1 MERRLFLAG
10 TGAVLLAAPLAADA
24 QQAGKVYRIGFL
36 SPSSRSDPERLASPF
51 GERGLAAFRQG
62 LRDLGYVEGQNLTI
76 EYRWAEGRFERLPD
90 LAAELVRLK
99 VDVIVSVVTQASLA
113 AKNATRTIPIVLV
126 AAGDPLGSGLVAN
139 LARPG
144 GNVTGPSSMYGDLA
158 GKQLELLKESVPKV
172 SRVAVLWNPANAVW
186 QAQML
191 RQTEIAARALGLQ
204 VQLLEARGPDEL
216 EGAFAAMTRER
227 ASALLV
233 QVDVIFALHARRIAD
248 LAAKRRVPAMY
259 GSREH
264 VEAGGLMSYAPNVP
278 DLFRRAATY
287 VDKILKGAKPADLP
301 VEQPTKFEL
310 VINLKT
316 AKTLG
321 LTIPPSLLGR
331 ADEVIQ

>member
-1 MERRLFLAG
+1 MERRRFIEVIAG
-10 TGAVLLAAPLAADA
+10 GLLTAPLAASA
-24 QQAGKVYRIGFL
+24 QQAGKMYRIGYL
-36 SPSSRSDPERLASPF
+36 SPSSPSDPERLASPF

-62 LRDLGYVEGQNLTI
+62 LRDLGYVEGQNIAI
-76 EYRWAEGRFERLPD
+76 EYRWAEGKFERLPD

-99 VDVIVSVVTQASLA
+99 VDVIVSVVTQATLA
-113 AKNATRTIPIVLV
+113 AKNATGTIPIVLV
-126 AAGDPLGSGLVAN
+126 AAGDPLGSGLVAS
-139 LARPG
+139 LGRPG

-158 GKQLELLKESVPKV
+158 GKQLELLKETVPKV

-191 RQTEIAARALGLQ
+191 KQTEIAARALGLQ
-204 VQLLEARGPDEL
+204 VQLLEARGPDDL
-216 EGAFAAMTRER
+216 GGAFAAMTKER

-264 VEAGGLMSYAPNVP
+264 VEAGGLMSYAPNIP

-287 VDKILKGAKPADLP
+287 VDKILKGAKPGDLP

-310 VINLKT
+310 VMNLKT
-316 AKTLG
+316 ATALG
-321 LTIPPSLLGR
+321 LTIPQSLLQR
-331 ADEVIQ
+331 ADQIIQ